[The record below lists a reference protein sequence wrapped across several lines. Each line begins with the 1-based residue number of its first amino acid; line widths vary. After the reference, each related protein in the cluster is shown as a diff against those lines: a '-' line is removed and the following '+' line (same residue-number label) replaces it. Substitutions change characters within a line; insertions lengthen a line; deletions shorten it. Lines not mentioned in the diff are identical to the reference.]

1 MIDWTRVL
9 TLHDEVGADEFRP
22 LVELF
27 LDEIEGVMM
36 SIDAADP
43 PRFEEKL
50 HFLKGSAWNM
60 GLRALGALCELWET
74 LVIRGGGDSLDV
86 GQLFDC
92 YGQSKQLL
100 MRDMDRLLA
109 RGQTDVA

>member
-36 SIDAADP
+36 SIDP
-43 PRFEEKL
+43 GQPQRFEEKL

-60 GLRALGALCELWET
+60 GLRALGSLCELWES
-74 LVIRGGGDSLDV
+74 LVIRGGAGDLDL
-86 GQLFDC
+86 GLLFAC
-92 YGQSKQLL
+92 YSQSKQVL

-109 RGQTDVA
+109 AGRTDVA

>member
-1 MIDWTRVL
+1 MIDWARVL

-27 LDEIEGVMM
+27 LDEIESVMM
-36 SIDAADP
+36 SIDPSDP
-43 PRFEEKL
+43 QSFEERL

-60 GLRALGALCELWET
+60 GLRAFGRLCELWES
-74 LVIRGGGDSLDV
+74 LVIRGGADGLDTR
-86 GQLFDC
+86 QIYDC
-92 YGQSKQLL
+92 YSQSKQVL

-109 RGQTDVA
+109 ARRIDVA